1 MLCGMVD
8 IGPVKNSKTKTRQND
23 ATHDKKVIL
32 FATSGYEIETIPIGV
47 MLNWFLPFARNDQQ
61 SFCKIYARFDLG
73 LSRTV
78 PTLVFKPS
86 QIERVRNIIS
96 NGEKESVD
104 FNDPRLHWQMVP
116 DGQKMNDGCSL
127 ISVAAAQEIW
137 KRYREAM
144 GIRGAQALPS
154 AFQGRIGGAK
164 GMWIVSGE
172 TFSKDPKNLQVW
184 IQINDSQLKFE
195 PHEEDLSGNA
205 FDPLRL
211 TFEVTDYSTAP
222 CPSELHISF
231 IPILVDR
238 GVHRDT
244 IAKMMTT
251 RLDADRAE
259 LLDTLVDSTRL
270 YEWLHRNGTKS
281 SGDVAWQGALP
292 VALEEKIKF
301 MLEAGFLPT
310 KTAYLA
316 NAVERFVQ
324 NKQVT
329 KESKLRTPLGKSTY
343 LFGIADPF
351 SVLNPGEVHV
361 QFSSRFTDDLTEESY
376 LHLKNTDVLVARQPA
391 CRRSDIQKVHCVV
404 HPRLE
409 HLIDVV
415 VFPSRG
421 QYPLAGKLQGG
432 DYDGDLFWLCWEP
445 HLVDPFHNAPA
456 PVQSLSPSTYGI
468 KTDKRRLS
476 DVMDSKDLGSIDGL
490 LQEAFVFR
498 SDPSLLGLVT
508 VLLEKE
514 AYTYNRVYNERLNQL
529 CDLHD
534 LLVDAPKQG
543 YTFTLADFHLFRKGT
558 KYQQNPAYKI
568 AMEKC
573 LKPTEV
579 DTIENLRKQDYPH
592 KSNNVLDYLYFDVFR
607 AHNTETGR
615 RIKNTLSTIEEKD
628 ETLSHPCKTLEGMH
642 NHVID
647 HELSKLKRRLAVLY
661 CHWNAGFHKFSTTES
676 KNAHAEECYD
686 TYQAINPTEPS
697 RVEVKPWLDPICGS
711 HDFSWKIIK
720 ASVLYDLYPFQKKA
734 GFVFKM
740 AGSELAE
747 IKAKSFPRTRL
758 VIAPIHA
765 NMKPKRI
772 KAPAELDEEDE
783 EESDDEFESALEQIV
798 V

>member
-1 MLCGMVD
+1 MAD
-8 IGPVKNSKTKTRQND
+8 IAPVKNSKIKTRHD
-23 ATHDKKVIL
+23 ATHDKKVVL
-32 FATSGYEIETIPIGV
+32 FATSGYDIEAIPVGV
-47 MLNWFLPFARNDQQ
+47 MLNWFLPFARNDYQ
-61 SFCKIYARFDLG
+61 SFCKIFARFDLA

-86 QIERVRNIIS
+86 QIKRVPDIIS
-96 NGEKESVD
+96 NGEQENAD
-104 FNDPRLHWQMVP
+104 FNDPGLHWQMVP
-116 DGQKMNDGCSL
+116 DGQVMNDGCAL

-164 GMWIVSGE
+164 GMWMVSGE
-172 TFSKDPKNLQVW
+172 TFSRDPKNLQVW
-184 IQINDSQLKFE
+184 IQINNSQLKFN
-195 PHEEDLSGNA
+195 PHEEDLLDNA

-211 TFEVTDYSTAP
+211 TFEVTNYSTAP

-238 GVHRDT
+238 GVPRDA

-259 LLDTLVDSTRL
+259 LLDALVDSTRL
-270 YEWLHRNGTKS
+270 YDWLHRNGTKS

-324 NKQVT
+324 SKQVT

-351 SVLNPGEVHV
+351 GILKPGEVHV

-376 LHLKNTDVLVARQPA
+376 LHLKNMDILVARQPA

-404 HPRLE
+404 HPDLE
-409 HLIDVV
+409 HLIDVI

-476 DVMDSKDLGSIDGL
+476 EVMNSRDLGSVDGL
-490 LQEAFVFR
+490 LQEAFVFK
-498 SDPSLLGLVT
+498 SNPSLLGIVT
-508 VLLEKE
+508 VFLEKQ
-514 AYTYNRVYNERLNQL
+514 AYTENKVYSERLDQL

-534 LLVDAPKQG
+534 LLVDASKQG
-543 YTFTLADFHLFRKGT
+543 YTFSLADFSLSQRGT
-558 KYQQNPAYKI
+558 AKPLDPAYKA
-568 AMEKC
+568 AMEDCFKSSD
-573 LKPTEV
+573 V
-579 DTIENLRKQDYPH
+579 DPVEKSRKQNYHYRSD
-592 KSNNVLDYLYFDVFR
+592 NVLDYLYFDIFR
-607 AHNTETGR
+607 AHNTETVR
-615 RIKNTLSTIEEKD
+615 RLKNAHLNVDEKDNTLIF
-628 ETLSHPCKTLEGMH
+628 PCKTLEEMH
-642 NHVID
+642 NDVID
-647 HELSKLKRRLAVLY
+647 HELRKLRGQLAVLY
-661 CHWNAGFHKFSTTES
+661 RHWNAGFHKFSTTES

-697 RVEVKPWLDPICGS
+697 PIEVKPWLDPICGS

-734 GFVFKM
+734 DFVFKM

-783 EESDDEFESALEQIV
+783 EESDDEEFESALEQIV